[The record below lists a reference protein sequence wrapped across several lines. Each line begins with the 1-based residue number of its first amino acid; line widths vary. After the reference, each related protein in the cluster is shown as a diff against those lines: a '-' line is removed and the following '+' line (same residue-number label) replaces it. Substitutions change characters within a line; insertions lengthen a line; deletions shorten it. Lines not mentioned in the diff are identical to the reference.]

1 MTTNVDEVPNLRFQD
16 AVAEYL
22 IRHKSVLDVLSK
34 FQEANARVNRAI
46 VKAITTCG
54 CVEVNAGKQKL
65 PDDISYWEMKQ
76 YMDTHLKGE
85 ICEHCREVLE
95 MELGRNL
102 FYAAALCDV
111 FGLDLDDVIRQ
122 EQKRIT
128 ALGVFNLT

>member
-1 MTTNVDEVPNLRFQD
+1 MSTKAEEVPHLRFQD

-22 IRHKSVLDVLSK
+22 IRHRSVLDILSK
-34 FQEANARVNRAI
+34 FQEANARVNRAV

-54 CVEVNAGKQKL
+54 CVQVNAAKQQL
-65 PDDISYWEMKQ
+65 PSDISYWEMKQ

-111 FGLDLDDVIRQ
+111 FGLDLEEVMRQ
-122 EQKRIT
+122 EQRRIT